1 MHKTHRTEI
10 QLRFCDTDA
19 LGHINNAR
27 YLEYLE
33 HARLDFLRRA
43 GTTVQSLIL
52 ANLKIDYRKQV
63 DPNDAIY
70 IDSWIEKLGN
80 SSIAIKHTMFAN
92 GERAADVSSV
102 VVYFDYA
109 AGKSQP
115 LTDEMRQALGE
126 YLAN

>member
-1 MHKTHRTEI
+1 MHKTHRTDI

-27 YLEYLE
+27 YLEFLE
-33 HARLDFLRRA
+33 HARLDFFRRI

-52 ANLKIDYRKQV
+52 ANLNIDYRKQV

-70 IDSWIEKLGN
+70 IDTWIEKLGN

-92 GERAADVSSV
+92 GERAAEVSSV

-109 AGKSQP
+109 AGKSQS
-115 LTDEMRQALGE
+115 LTPDMRKALAE
-126 YLAN
+126 YVVR